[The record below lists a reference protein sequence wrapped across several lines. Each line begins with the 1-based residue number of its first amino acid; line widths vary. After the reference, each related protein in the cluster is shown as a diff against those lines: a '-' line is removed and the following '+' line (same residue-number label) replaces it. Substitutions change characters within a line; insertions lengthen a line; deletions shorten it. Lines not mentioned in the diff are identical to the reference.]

1 MGTGF
6 LDLTLNN
13 RFFKGELV
21 NLDPNKKIKP
31 LMVHYCHED
40 EYKDIEPTIENSQDV
55 SEKDGIV

>member
-1 MGTGF
+1 

-21 NLDPNKKIKP
+21 NLDPNKKVKP

-40 EYKDIEPTIENSQDV
+40 ELRDIEPTIENSK
-55 SEKDGIV
+55 EG